1 MKVLAQLITFVMI
14 VLSITFLK
22 TSIDLPKVEKQQQS
36 AGIELVLDLADD
48 MADPEAEDD
57 SNEIEFHET
66 EYFLSSQKFIFPPE
80 VGTHLFLDNYP
91 TFVHT
96 YIHAIYVPPSLH
108 SLS

>member
-1 MKVLAQLITFVMI
+1 MKVLAQLIAFIMI

-22 TSIDLPKVEKQQQS
+22 TSIDLPKVEKQQS

-57 SNEIEFHET
+57 SSEIEFHET
-66 EYFLSSQKFIFPPE
+66 EYFLSSQKFVFSPQ

-96 YIHAIYVPPSLH
+96 YSHSLYVPPLTH

>member
-22 TSIDLPKVEKQQQS
+22 TSIDLPKVEKQQA

-48 MADPEAEDD
+48 MADPEADDD

-66 EYFLSSQKFIFPPE
+66 EYYLSSQKFVFSPV

-96 YIHAIYVPPSLH
+96 YIHAIYVPPLTH

>member
-22 TSIDLPKVEKQQQS
+22 TSIDLPKVEKQQS

-66 EYFLSSQKFIFPPE
+66 EYFLSSQKFIFPQE
-80 VGTHLFLDNYP
+80 VGTHLFLDDYP
-91 TFVHT
+91 TFFHS
-96 YIHAIYVPPSLH
+96 YINSIYVPPLTH